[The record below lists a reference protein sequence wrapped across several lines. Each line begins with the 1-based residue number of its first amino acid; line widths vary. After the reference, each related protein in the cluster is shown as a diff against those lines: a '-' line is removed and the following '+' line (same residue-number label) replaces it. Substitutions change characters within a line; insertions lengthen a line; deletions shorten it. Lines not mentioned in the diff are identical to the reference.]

1 VLANNK
7 MSTPPKI
14 AVLLAA
20 YNGMSWIE
28 EQVNSI
34 LNQQSVDIDMY
45 VSIDL
50 STDGTYEWCC
60 TFAEKYENVKVLP
73 YGERFGG
80 AGKNFFHLIR
90 EVDFSAYD
98 YVALAD
104 QDDVWLPNKL
114 IHAIETI
121 KRKKVCALSSNVVA
135 FFQDGRELLI
145 KKSHPQKKFD
155 HFFESAGPGCTYVIE
170 SKALQQFKDFLIS
183 NWDKVNN
190 ITFHDWMIYA
200 YFREH
205 DLGWHIDAK
214 PLMRYRRH
222 ESNVIGANSGLDA
235 YKKRLSMVKS
245 NWYKKEVES
254 IRALVD
260 PGNQSDL
267 RLGRLFLI
275 KNFWQLR
282 RHPKEAIVLLLM
294 LVLGIY

>member
-1 VLANNK
+1 MN
-7 MSTPPKI
+7 TRPKI

-20 YNGMSWIE
+20 YNGILWIE
-28 EQVNSI
+28 EQVESV
-34 LNQQSVDIDMY
+34 LNQQSIDIDIY
-45 VSIDL
+45 ISVDL
-50 STDGTYEWCC
+50 STDDTHQWCQDL
-60 TFAEKYENVKVLP
+60 AKKNINIKILP

-80 AGKNFFHLIR
+80 AAKNFFHLIR

-114 IHAIETI
+114 IHAVETI
-121 KRKKVCALSSNVVA
+121 KRKKVCALSSDVVA
-135 FFQDGRELLI
+135 FFQDGHELLI
-145 KKSHPQKKFD
+145 KKSNPQKKFD
-155 HFFESAGPGCTYVIE
+155 YFFESAGPGCTYVIK
-170 SKALQQFKDFLIS
+170 SKALQQFKDFLIL
-183 NWDKVNN
+183 NWHEVNGVM
-190 ITFHDWMIYA
+190 FHDWIIYA
-200 YFREH
+200 YFREY
-205 DLGWHIDAK
+205 DLGWHIDSK

-260 PGNQSDL
+260 PGDRSGL
-267 RLGRLFLI
+267 RLSRLFLI
-275 KNFWQLR
+275 KNFLQLR
-282 RHPKEAIVLLLM
+282 RHPKEAIVLLLI